1 MLAGMATFHPRG
13 RVLACA
19 ALVALAAACTRSSTR
34 DEVAGDTP
42 AGARA
47 PWSVSVQPLPAPSDG
62 PTTYPQLT
70 TSSRGV
76 ILSWIEDET
85 TAPTLRFA
93 ERSGSGWSPAR
104 TVAASDNW
112 FLSSADVPTVLRL
125 SNGTL
130 VATTYPAVDFRLEA
144 YDLLLSYSRD
154 EGKTW
159 SKPISPHHDGTRTQ
173 HGFASPFEMPGGGL
187 GLVWLDGRGGDM
199 SVFFGTFD
207 DTWKQTA
214 ETAIDTRACE
224 CCQTAVAL
232 TADGPLL
239 AFRDRSPREIRDIHA
254 SLLTGGRWS
263 QPRPVHVDN
272 WRIEACPVNGPA
284 LSARGRQVAAAW
296 FTVKDDQGQA
306 YAAFS
311 QDSGRTWGA
320 PIRLDDE
327 TSLGHVDIELLDDGS
342 AVATWVEFADQRSQF
357 RMRRVTPSLARS
369 APVTVSDGTAG
380 RVSGYPRITR
390 DGNEL
395 ILAWTES
402 SGEEGSGAQAIKTAV
417 ARMK

>member
-1 MLAGMATFHPRG
+1 MLAGMATFLAR
-13 RVLACA
+13 RQVLAC
-19 ALVALAAACTRSSTR
+19 VALIALTGCTRAPADNETA
-34 DEVAGDTP
+34 EEAP
-42 AGARA
+42 AGAAA
-47 PWSVSVQPLPAPSDG
+47 PWSVSVQPLPAPSNG

-93 ERSGSGWSPAR
+93 ERTEAGWSPAR
-104 TVAASDNW
+104 TVAASDSW

-125 SNGTL
+125 TNGTL
-130 VATTYPAVDFRLEA
+130 VATTYPAVDLRLEA

-154 EGKTW
+154 DGETW
-159 SKPISPHHDGTRTQ
+159 SPPISPHHDGTRTQ

-199 SVFFGTFD
+199 SVFFGAFD
-207 DTWKQTA
+207 GTWKQTA
-214 ETAIDTRACE
+214 ETAVDMRACE

-239 AFRDRSPREIRDIHA
+239 AFRDRSPREIRDIHVA
-254 SLLTGGRWS
+254 LLTDGRWS

-284 LSARGRQVAAAW
+284 LSARGQRVAAAW
-296 FTVKDDQGQA
+296 FTVKDDLGQA

-311 QDSGRTWGA
+311 QDSGRTWGE
-320 PIRLDDE
+320 PVRLDDE

-342 AVATWVEFADQRSQF
+342 AVATWVEFADERSQF

-369 APVTVSDGTAG
+369 APVTVSDGSAG
-380 RVSGYPRITR
+380 RVSGYPRIAR
-390 DGNEL
+390 HGNDL

-402 SGEEGSGAQAIKTAV
+402 AGEEGGGGQAIKTAV
-417 ARMK
+417 APMK

>member
-1 MLAGMATFHPRG
+1 MLAGMATFHPRWG
-13 RVLACA
+13 ALVCA
-19 ALVALAAACTRSSTR
+19 AFVALAGCTR
-34 DEVAGDTP
+34 TP
-42 AGARA
+42 AGEDAAEELPSGAGA
-47 PWSVSVQPLPAPSDG
+47 PWSVSVQPLPPPSGG

-70 TSSRGV
+70 TSSRGL

-85 TAPTLRFA
+85 TAPTLKFA
-93 ERSGSGWSPAR
+93 EHTASGWSPAR

-130 VATTYPAVDFRLEA
+130 VATMYPAVDFRLEA

-207 DTWKQTA
+207 GTWKQTA

-239 AFRDRSPREIRDIHA
+239 AFRDRSPREIRDIHV
-254 SLLTGGRWS
+254 SLLTGGQWS

-284 LSARGRQVAAAW
+284 LSARGQRVAAAW

-311 QDSGRTWGA
+311 EDSGRTWGA

-327 TSLGHVDIELLDDGS
+327 TSLGHVDVELLDDGS

-380 RVSGYPRITR
+380 RVSGYPRVAR
-390 DGNEL
+390 DGSDL